1 MEKITA
7 AGFLNDARCLAEQIR
22 HVREKIEQTDAMLDV
37 RGYDPTRERVSGSGR
52 GDVLAERLE
61 DLQRYR
67 DELAGLLATYLEL
80 QRFAGR
86 VVGSLDDPRHAQ
98 VLNMY
103 YLEDASMREVSQ
115 ATGYSEPHVKRLKRE
130 ALESLDAMLAQGA
143 EGGEGEG

>member
-22 HVREKIEQTDAMLDV
+22 HAREKIEQTDAMLDV
-37 RGYDPTRERVSGSGR
+37 RGYDPTRERVSGSGK

-86 VVGSLDDPRHAQ
+86 VVGSIDDPRHAQ
-98 VLNMY
+98 VLNMF
-103 YLEDASMREVSQ
+103 YLEDAPIRRIAKSM
-115 ATGYSEPHVKRLKRE
+115 GYSETRIKQIKRE
-130 ALESLDAMLAQGA
+130 ALKSLDAMLAQDA